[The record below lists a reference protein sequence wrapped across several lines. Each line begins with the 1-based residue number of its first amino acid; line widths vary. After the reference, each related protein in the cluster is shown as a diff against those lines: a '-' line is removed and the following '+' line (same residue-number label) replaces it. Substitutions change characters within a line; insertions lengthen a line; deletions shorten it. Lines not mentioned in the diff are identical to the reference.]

1 MKKIL
6 LIEDRCKRQ
15 ELFTKDT
22 NIELNQYGDIL
33 DNFTGEEYDAF
44 LSSFIKDDFSLEN
57 YAVIIVHKSAFH
69 DKNTQILLKLSEYCK
84 IERKPLVLFSGGLSA
99 NYYKNDEFET
109 LELNSKIFYSQ
120 NLKLFLEDFKNNNQ
134 NILILCYGIQWKL
147 NIALNI
153 LEKLNRFIEKNNEKT
168 KIYYDKILIEI
179 DFDKLKSIQLKFDD
193 LVVENGWITLS
204 EVVKLRDCMFQ
215 SMSEFIDE

>member
-6 LIEDRCKRQ
+6 LIEDRGKRQ

-22 NIELNQYGDIL
+22 NIELNQYSDIL
-33 DNFTGEEYDAF
+33 DNFTGEEYDEF

-57 YAVIIVHKSAFH
+57 YAVIIAHKSAFH

-84 IERKPLVLFSGGLSA
+84 IEKKPLVLFSGGLSA

-120 NLKLFLEDFKNNNQ
+120 NLELFLEDFKNNNK
-134 NILILCYGIQWKL
+134 NILMLCYGIQWKL

-168 KIYYDKILIEI
+168 KIYYNKILIEI
-179 DFDKLKSIQLKFDD
+179 DFDKLKLIQLKFDD
-193 LVVENGWITLS
+193 LVVENGWIALS
-204 EVVKLRDCMFQ
+204 EVVKLRDYIVQ
-215 SMSEFIDE
+215 SISEFIDE